1 VLEFSTIGNHLE
13 LLGRLDADASGE
25 AGRHPVEQRDER
37 SGDHAVELGGPS
49 HGQRGLEGSGGGD
62 RLGNELAEDHL
73 HDRGDR
79 QRDRNGY
86 PGRHLTERSLDARL
100 EDAGDGRLRQHAEK
114 Q

>member
-1 VLEFSTIGNHLE
+1 MLEFSTIGNHLE

-25 AGRHPVEQRDER
+25 PSRHPVEQRNER

-49 HGQRGLEGSGGGD
+49 HGQRGLEGPGGGD
-62 RLGNELAEDHL
+62 RLGNELTEDHL

-79 QRDRNGY
+79 QRDRNRH

-100 EDAGDGRLRQHAEK
+100 EDAGYSGFGQHTEE